1 MVKIACVLSILMLFN
16 SCYTYQQL
24 NTADFDYMVGKRYE
38 IRMGDREMEKVLIK
52 AVTDS
57 TLVVVQDKTEMTI
70 QKSMITESRMR
81 KYSVGKTIVASAL
94 GALVVI
100 ATIGIISWSSGSNKS
115 FIECC

>member
-24 NTADFDYMVGKRYE
+24 NIANPNYIVGKRYE
-38 IRMGDREMEKVLIK
+38 IRMGDRQMEKVVVK

-57 TLVVVQDKTEMTI
+57 TLVVVQDKTEITI
-70 QKSMITESRMR
+70 QKSLITESRMQ

-94 GALVVI
+94 GAFLII
-100 ATIGIISWSSGSNKS
+100 ATIGMISWSSGSNKS